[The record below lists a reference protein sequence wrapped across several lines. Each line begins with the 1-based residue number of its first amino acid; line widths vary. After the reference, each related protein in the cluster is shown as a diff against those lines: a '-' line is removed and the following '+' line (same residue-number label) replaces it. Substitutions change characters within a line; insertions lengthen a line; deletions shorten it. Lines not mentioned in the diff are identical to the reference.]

1 MDSSLLAFALAAGL
15 VAALNPC
22 GFAMLPAYLALVVLG
37 NDSTESARGRGGVVG
52 RALLA
57 TALMALG
64 FLVVFGTFGVVI
76 APFASSLQRY
86 LPAVTVVIGVVMVVL
101 GVWLLTGREL
111 TGLLPRSGRGA
122 PTGRLGSMFGYGVA
136 YAIASLSCTIG
147 PFLAVTTSSFATGSF
162 PGAVGG
168 FVAYGLGMALVVGV
182 LAVTVALAGYGAAT
196 RARRL
201 LPYVNRV
208 AGALLVLVG
217 LYVGYYGVYELRLF
231 FGGGSARD
239 PVVGAAGAI
248 QQTLS
253 GWVDAIGALPLV
265 AALIV
270 LVVGA
275 ALVHRRRHTS
285 RQKVEA
291 HTATERPPGP

>member
-1 MDSSLLAFALAAGL
+1 MAFALAAGL

-37 NDSTESARGRGGVVG
+37 NDPSEARRGRGGVVL
-52 RALLA
+52 RALVA
-57 TALMALG
+57 TGLMTVG
-64 FLVVFGTFGVVI
+64 FLVVFGAFGAVV

-86 LPAVTVVIGVVMVVL
+86 LPAVTVVIGVVMVIL

-111 TGLLPRSGRGA
+111 IGLLPRSGRGA
-122 PTGRLGSMFGYGVA
+122 PTGRLSSMFGYGVA

-147 PFLAVTTSSFATGSF
+147 PFLAVTTSSFATGSVI
-162 PGAVGG
+162 GAVAG
-168 FVAYGLGMALVVGV
+168 FLAYGLGMALVVGV

-208 AGALLVLVG
+208 AGALLVVVG

-231 FGGGSARD
+231 FGGGSAQD

-253 GWVDAIGALPLV
+253 GWVDAVGALPLA
-265 AALIV
+265 AALVV

-275 ALVHRRRHTS
+275 ALVHRRRRAS
-285 RQKVEA
+285 RTTVEA
-291 HTATERPPGP
+291 STTSEPPPGS